1 MFSTFKSDLRYSPL
15 LCITSKGG
23 LAYANEERQSLN
35 VIHTHT
41 HGERAQFQEG
51 VTCRFQSAGNGYHCK
66 MRFGMTPPCWTTTPF
81 KPPVAISST
90 KSSNARMVVKKQ
102 TQKRRKN
109 KSASSPS
116 RFISGSVST
125 YLFSLTDCVG
135 SNASSGASDP

>member
-1 MFSTFKSDLRYSPL
+1 M
-15 LCITSKGG
+15 
-23 LAYANEERQSLN
+23 
-35 VIHTHT
+35 
-41 HGERAQFQEG
+41 
-51 VTCRFQSAGNGYHCK
+51 TCRFQSAGNGYHCK

-135 SNASSGASDP
+135 RHREPQTREIVLGDIGRQLLLRYWGGPQNMRITDFQKIICYWSTVNCTGLNAFLCQLI